1 MGSIR
6 AGEQFGIPFYRQ
18 FCPFGALSHD
28 VLCWIYAQLAGE
40 NMVQLMNEMTA
51 SDSMYGKVMAT
62 LAAVAVLAAAAIAII
77 ATAAK

>member
-1 MGSIR
+1 
-6 AGEQFGIPFYRQ
+6 
-18 FCPFGALSHD
+18 
-28 VLCWIYAQLAGE
+28 
-40 NMVQLMNEMTA
+40 MVQLMNEMTA